1 MLGLPLS
8 PTFAVHISDGMLQ
21 PPWEWAGLAAAALL
35 ALFGAWRIRD
45 DEVPRVAVLTAAFFV
60 ASLIHVPVPGGPKTH
75 LLLNG
80 LLGVVLG
87 RRALLAVPVGL
98 FLQAALFGHGGF
110 LPLGVNSVVMGL
122 PALLAW
128 LLFAGLRHL
137 PGLRRPA
144 FRAALVAG
152 SALAFTLSLVYA
164 VALLVTNR
172 PSQLSD
178 GPDLSWANRVTF
190 HPALLAGVVLLAA
203 LAAWVEHRLGNA
215 PEFPLGLVVGES
227 AVLATVLLNALALV
241 FAGNKDWSLLALL
254 TFITHLPLAVVEG
267 IILGF
272 AVGFLAR
279 VKPEMLGWAAPEK
292 AECAVD
298 SLP

>member
-1 MLGLPLS
+1 MPT
-8 PTFAVHISDGMLQ
+8 TFAVHISDGMLQ
-21 PPWEWAGLAAAALL
+21 PTWEWGGLFVAALL
-35 ALFGAWRIRD
+35 AVFGAWRIRD
-45 DEVPRVAVLTAAFFV
+45 EEIPRVALLSAAFFV

-98 FLQAALFGHGGF
+98 ALQAALFNHGGF
-110 LPLGVNSVVMGL
+110 LSLGVNSVVMGL

-128 LLFAGLRHL
+128 LLFAGLRRL
-137 PGLRRPA
+137 PWLRRPW

-152 SALAFTLSLVYA
+152 SVLAFVLSLVYA
-164 VALLVTNR
+164 VALLVSNR

-190 HPALLAGVVLLAA
+190 HPALLAGAALLAA
-203 LAAWVEHRLGNA
+203 LAAWLEHRLENA
-215 PEFPLGLVVGES
+215 PEFPIGLVVGET
-227 AVLATVLLNALALV
+227 AVLATILLNTVALV
-241 FAGNKDWSLLALL
+241 LGGRADWSLLALL

-267 IILGF
+267 IVLGF

-279 VKPEMLGWAAPEK
+279 VKPEMLGTAAPERT
-292 AECAVD
+292 ECAVD